1 MKTNIVISDYIQGRY
16 NNIKLDKLE
25 TELKKV
31 FSTLEKQ
38 YTNIP
43 SGIEVKVTMSAK
55 YQNTYIHVSNWGEY
69 QEVGLL
75 EDAVQEAL
83 ENRGFEYSELDGE
96 DDYFNIS
103 FE

>member
-1 MKTNIVISDYIQGRY
+1 MKTNIVISDYIKGRY
-16 NNIKLDKLE
+16 NNTKLDNLE

-38 YTNIP
+38 YPNIP
-43 SGIEVKVTMSAK
+43 TGIEVKVSMSAK
-55 YQNTYIHVSNWGEY
+55 YQDAYINVSNWGDF

-83 ENRGFEYSELDGE
+83 ENRGFEYTELDGE

>member
-16 NNIKLDKLE
+16 NTTKLDKLE

-38 YTNIP
+38 YPNIP
-43 SGIEVKVTMSAK
+43 NGIEVRVSMSAK
-55 YQNTYIHVSNWGEY
+55 YQHTYIHVTNWGDF

-83 ENRGFEYSELDGE
+83 ENRGFEVSELDGE
-96 DDYFNIS
+96 DDYFNVS